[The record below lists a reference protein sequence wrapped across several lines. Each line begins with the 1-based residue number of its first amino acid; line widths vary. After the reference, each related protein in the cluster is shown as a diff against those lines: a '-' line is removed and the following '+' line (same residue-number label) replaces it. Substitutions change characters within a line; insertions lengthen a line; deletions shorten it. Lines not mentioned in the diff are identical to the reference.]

1 MPAGNRLLTD
11 TSAINKIQISSK
23 SKEETYMTKTKNI
36 KVQYSSRCTGSGYYS
51 HYKNYPKIQMEGKWL
66 EELGFHI
73 GDSLQIEYEEG
84 SIRITPA
91 PKPLMMVAEQET
103 SYIAPKRKSKGRAKA

>member
-1 MPAGNRLLTD
+1 
-11 TSAINKIQISSK
+11 
-23 SKEETYMTKTKNI
+23 MTKTKNI

-51 HYKNYPKIQMEGKWL
+51 RYKNYPKIQMEGKWL

-103 SYIAPKRKSKGRAKA
+103 SYITKKQKSKSKAKAKA

>member
-1 MPAGNRLLTD
+1 
-11 TSAINKIQISSK
+11 
-23 SKEETYMTKTKNI
+23 MTKTKNI
-36 KVQYSSRCTGSGYYS
+36 KVQYSSRCTGSGYGSRYAY
-51 HYKNYPKIQMEGKWL
+51 HPKIQMEGKWL

-91 PKPLMMVAEQET
+91 PNTLMMVAEQET
-103 SYIAPKRKSKGRAKA
+103 SYAAPKCKSKGRAKA

>member
-1 MPAGNRLLTD
+1 
-11 TSAINKIQISSK
+11 
-23 SKEETYMTKTKNI
+23 MTKTKNI
-36 KVQYSSRCTGSGYYS
+36 KVQYSSRCSGSGYGSRYTY
-51 HYKNYPKIQMEGKWL
+51 HPKIQMEGKWL

-73 GDSLQIEYEEG
+73 GDSLKVEYEEG

-103 SYIAPKRKSKGRAKA
+103 SYITPKHKSKGRTKA

>member
-1 MPAGNRLLTD
+1 
-11 TSAINKIQISSK
+11 
-23 SKEETYMTKTKNI
+23 MTKTKNI

-73 GDSLQIEYEEG
+73 GDSLQVEYEKG

-103 SYIAPKRKSKGRAKA
+103 SYVAPKRKSRAKARAKA

>member
-1 MPAGNRLLTD
+1 
-11 TSAINKIQISSK
+11 
-23 SKEETYMTKTKNI
+23 MTKTKNI
-36 KVQYSSRCTGSGYYS
+36 KVQYSSRCSGSSYGSRYTY
-51 HYKNYPKIQMEGKWL
+51 HPKIQMEGKWL

-91 PKPLMMVAEQET
+91 PQPLMMVAEQET
-103 SYIAPKRKSKGRAKA
+103 SYIAPKRKSSSKSRAKA